1 VGLTLIGVATFVAAI
16 IVGFVRSW
24 RLTLAM
30 LSVTAAIILVMG
42 GLGSAMKKFQAK
54 ALDATAVGGTW
65 AEEAICSIR
74 TATAFGTQDK
84 LAAQYDVQLQKALKW
99 DFKAKTALA
108 SLIALTMAILSL
120 QYGLAFWLGARFLR
134 DGDVTVSQI
143 LTVIFA
149 SVIAGVSLGNVAP
162 HAGAFG
168 MAVAAAKKVFQTI
181 ERDSPVDPEAQS
193 GETPNLVEGEITFRD
208 IRHVY
213 PSRPEQTVLED
224 FNLTIPSRK
233 VTALVGASGS
243 GKSTV
248 VGLIER
254 FYLPVNGE
262 LFLDGQNIQNLNLR
276 WLRRQIS
283 IVSQE
288 PVLFSTT
295 IYSNIEFG
303 LIGTEYE
310 GVSKTCYL
318 FRVIETAHFSRL
330 YTLIFCAGK
339 PRSQNRTHRRC
350 GQNCQCS

>member
-1 VGLTLIGVATFVAAI
+1 
-16 IVGFVRSW
+16 
-24 RLTLAM
+24 M
-30 LSVTAAIILVMG
+30 LSVTVAIILVMG
-42 GLGSAMKKFQAK
+42 GLGSAMKKLQAK
-54 ALDATAVGGTW
+54 ALDASAVGGTW
-65 AEEAICSIR
+65 AEEAISSIR
-74 TATAFGTQDK
+74 TVTAFGTQDK
-84 LAAQYDVQLQKALKW
+84 LVAQYDVQLQKASKL
-99 DFKAKTALA
+99 DFKAKAALA
-108 SLIALTMAILSL
+108 GLIASMMAILSL
-120 QYGLAFWLGARFLR
+120 QYGLAFWQGYRFLR

-149 SVIAGVSLGNVAP
+149 SMLAGVSLGNVAP

-168 MAVAAAKKVFQTI
+168 MAVAAAKKVFHTI
-181 ERDSPVDPEAQS
+181 ERDSPVDPESQS
-193 GETPNLVEGEITFRD
+193 GKTPNLVEGEITFRD
-208 IRHVY
+208 VRHVY

-224 FNLTIPSRK
+224 FNLTIPSKK

-262 LFLDGQNIQNLNLR
+262 LFLDSHNIQDLNLR

-283 IVSQE
+283 MVSQD

-310 GVSKTCYL
+310 GVSKL
-318 FRVIETAHFSRL
+318 AISFGHRNRSPLAIV
-330 YTLIFCAGK
+330 CANFLCRQVKKSK
-339 PRSQNRTHRRC
+339 PNS
-350 GQNCQCS
+350 